1 MNYGQSFIFIM
12 LSLTPIKR
20 WPITPRVIESGT
32 NSFEKML
39 GKLPSCT
46 TNFVSAKKNIYISN
60 SPNDTFV
67 QTSSH
72 LH

>member
-20 WPITPRVIESGT
+20 RPITPRVIESVT

-46 TNFVSAKKNIYISN
+46 TNFVSAKKTKQKKTTTY
-60 SPNDTFV
+60 F
-67 QTSSH
+67 
-72 LH
+72 